1 MSQHVSRPDRQ
12 RLWAP
17 ALALLLWVATLL
29 LGMQALYA
37 ALQLYYLFIGSFGFA
52 LDQAQRSAPLL
63 VCSLGLLLMMMVLG
77 SAEFHR
83 TRVGQPQSARLF
95 AWVLGVEL
103 AIVLL
108 YYFLF

>member
-1 MSQHVSRPDRQ
+1 MSQPASTPAWR

-17 ALALLLWVATLL
+17 GVALVLWVATLL

-37 ALQLYYLFIGSFGFA
+37 ALQLYYLFIGAFGFP

-63 VCSLGLLLMMMVLG
+63 VCGLGLVLMMVVLG
-77 SAEFHR
+77 SAEYHR
-83 TRVGQPQSARLF
+83 TRVGQPKSSRLF

-103 AIVLL
+103 AVVLL